1 MTQAELA
8 NQLGTPTFGI
18 VFVIVPHRERPTYSE
33 SSYHSLTG
41 HSLRDSSG
49 IIVRLCFGGGEE
61 RGVYPFVACLSH
73 STIDYAPLSR
83 RSTVR
88 TANID
93 TPPTFRR

>member
-49 IIVRLCFGGGEE
+49 IIVRLCFGGG
-61 RGVYPFVACLSH
+61 GKVGAYPFVACLRRSN
-73 STIDYAPLSR
+73 IDHASLPR
-83 RSTVR
+83 RSTVG
-88 TANID
+88 TANMD
-93 TPPTFRR
+93 TPPTFGR